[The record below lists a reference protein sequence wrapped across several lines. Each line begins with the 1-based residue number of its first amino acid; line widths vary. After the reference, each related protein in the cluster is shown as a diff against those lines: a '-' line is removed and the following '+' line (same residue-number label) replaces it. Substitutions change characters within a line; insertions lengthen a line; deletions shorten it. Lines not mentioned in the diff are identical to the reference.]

1 MKRAIKYGLFFLLLL
16 GSCRNETI
24 KTVKDEATRVR
35 VVKITP
41 EDVSIS
47 VHSSGILASQ
57 EEIKLSFKT
66 GGIVAAIEVK
76 EGDNLKKGEVMAA
89 LNLSEINENVNLAQN
104 GYEKA
109 FRDWTR
115 AESLYSDTVA
125 TLEQFQNATTALNVA
140 KSNLEIAK
148 FNLLHS
154 TIKAPA
160 DGIVLKQL
168 VKENELIGTGYPV
181 FLFGTKGKFWKVKTG
196 LADRDV
202 VRINPGDSAVVV
214 FDAWPG
220 VRFSAVVD
228 LMSEMASPMTGTY
241 ETEMSLDGMGYRL
254 ASGFVADVDIYPSKR
269 QTLILLPVGSVVEA
283 DGQKGFIW
291 SVSDSGTAEKHEIE
305 IVMIKGSEAVVRRI
319 PGGVNEIVS
328 EGAAYLKDG
337 MKVEVVK

>member
-47 VHSSGILASQ
+47 IHSSGILASQ